1 MKRLETI
8 WCVLAILLV
17 FPVLSEAETPAQPAS
32 SPFSL
37 TLTPD
42 FTVPLGSDAALFAV
56 GGGGTLSGEYRMP
69 FLPLLFAGA
78 GFGYSYVPLKS
89 VTTLSLLDGSIT
101 AGVRYDILR
110 NLSVRAYANGGY
122 YYAFL
127 NNGSQQKAANPFAG
141 GGVGLSWSFVPSL
154 SLGLG
159 AAYRNFF
166 GLYNDLSVSLG
177 VSYTFP
183 VAGPASERR
192 PQPAR
197 PGLLNADQVDNP
209 GIEGQGLVMR
219 DLAFGHVFPIFHAW
233 YDSNPIGS
241 LTLINTGSAPATVI
255 TVSLNIRQ
263 YMDAPKQSATIP
275 EMKPGEKKV
284 IDLLALFK
292 SSILEITQ
300 TTKLAAEV
308 TVNFTQDGETR
319 RLGKVETVDVYDRN
333 AMTWDDTRKAAAFV
347 TPKEPVV
354 LFFSNNVNAILRD
367 KMNRA
372 IDRNIQTAIAFH
384 DALRQYGISYVSPP
398 LTSYAV
404 VSENKQAVD
413 SLKFPRETISYRSGD
428 CSDLS
433 ILYSALLESVQ
444 IETAFITI
452 PGHIFMAFALDA
464 SEDEART
471 TFSQTDELIFTEG
484 KVWVPVEVTER
495 EGSFMTAWQE
505 GAKEWRENVLKKQA
519 EFWPVR
525 DAWKTYEAVFFPG
538 TGSQPELPKAA
549 KVLSD
554 FQDDVS
560 RLVTREMFDREAALK
575 AAVAKS
581 GGSAKSVN
589 ALGVLYARFDQQD
602 KAEAQFQKILAK
614 SEFVPTLVNMGNL
627 SYLRGDFKKAL
638 TYYNRAYKQAP
649 TDATVVLA
657 VARANQEL
665 QNYGTVKETF
675 DALKKLDPALA
686 SRFAYLDLQGE
697 QSTRAAEVSRVK
709 NVVVWEEVK

>member
-1 MKRLETI
+1 
-8 WCVLAILLV
+8 
-17 FPVLSEAETPAQPAS
+17 
-32 SPFSL
+32 
-37 TLTPD
+37 
-42 FTVPLGSDAALFAV
+42 
-56 GGGGTLSGEYRMP
+56 
-69 FLPLLFAGA
+69 
-78 GFGYSYVPLKS
+78 
-89 VTTLSLLDGSIT
+89 
-101 AGVRYDILR
+101 
-110 NLSVRAYANGGY
+110 
-122 YYAFL
+122 
-127 NNGSQQKAANPFAG
+127 
-141 GGVGLSWSFVPSL
+141 
-154 SLGLG
+154 
-159 AAYRNFF
+159 
-166 GLYNDLSVSLG
+166 
-177 VSYTFP
+177 
-183 VAGPASERR
+183 
-192 PQPAR
+192 
-197 PGLLNADQVDNP
+197 
-209 GIEGQGLVMR
+209 
-219 DLAFGHVFPIFHAW
+219 
-233 YDSNPIGS
+233 
-241 LTLINTGSAPATVI
+241 
-255 TVSLNIRQ
+255 
-263 YMDAPKQSATIP
+263 
-275 EMKPGEKKV
+275 
-284 IDLLALFK
+284 
-292 SSILEITQ
+292 
-300 TTKLAAEV
+300 
-308 TVNFTQDGETR
+308 
-319 RLGKVETVDVYDRN
+319 
-333 AMTWDDTRKAAAFV
+333 
-347 TPKEPVV
+347 
-354 LFFSNNVNAILRD
+354 
-367 KMNRA
+367 
-372 IDRNIQTAIAFH
+372 
-384 DALRQYGISYVSPP
+384 
-398 LTSYAV
+398 
-404 VSENKQAVD
+404 
-413 SLKFPRETISYRSGD
+413 
-428 CSDLS
+428 
-433 ILYSALLESVQ
+433 VQ